1 MADFLRIVI
10 WHIKRF
16 PQPKGLLELV
26 SYPLLDSA
34 DMVKLRHVEWSLN
47 GHFYYYRIVS
57 INLTVDHHFSAR
69 SPGDKSSFTVNA
81 VEWVSW
87 SGRLHHPV
95 EK

>member
-69 SPGDKSSFTVNA
+69 ALSPSMLL
-81 VEWVSW
+81 
-87 SGRLHHPV
+87 SGCRGAAGYTIQ
-95 EK
+95 